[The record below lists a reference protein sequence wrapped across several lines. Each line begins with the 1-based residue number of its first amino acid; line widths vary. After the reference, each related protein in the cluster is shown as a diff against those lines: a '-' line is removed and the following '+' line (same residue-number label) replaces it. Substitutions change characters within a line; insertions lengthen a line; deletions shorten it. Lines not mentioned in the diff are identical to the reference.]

1 LAELQQELNNA
12 EAELTNIKRQHAQL
26 EPELQKRRDDLK
38 QIRLSVREMQLEIE
52 VFCFSLIA
60 LVSLDDWLAVNCSVF
75 LFLNIFL

>member
-52 VFCFSLIA
+52 VFCFSLIF
-60 LVSLDDWLAVNCSVF
+60 WLKIYF
-75 LFLNIFL
+75 LEFKYANS